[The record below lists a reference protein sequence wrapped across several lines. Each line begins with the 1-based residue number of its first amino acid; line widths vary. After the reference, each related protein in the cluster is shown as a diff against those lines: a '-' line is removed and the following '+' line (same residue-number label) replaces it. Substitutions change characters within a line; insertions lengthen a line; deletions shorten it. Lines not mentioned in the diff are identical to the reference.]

1 MNTPTND
8 AVGMYLREIAQVPL
22 LAPYQEVW
30 LSIQQEA
37 VPRIK
42 TLRDQLHEQAGRPP
56 TANETLDA
64 VLNSLRVRWSE
75 VLWICKRLNLP
86 LPDLAALVDESRA
99 MHHAPIPETTP
110 YLYNLLNQSE
120 WSESR
125 QDERDENWT
134 ALASNLFDV
143 VLLLYLLPE
152 STLVS
157 ISEEWGEPRTRNNRT
172 RTFADAHRFL
182 TILGQMCENLCESTS
197 PFSVSARNRV
207 KQSGRLSEEEW
218 SALWDGLEDR
228 AHQATQ
234 HLIQANLRLVVSIAK
249 EYVGRGL
256 VFLDL
261 IQEGNIGL
269 MRAVEKYDHTLGFR
283 FSTYATWWIRQAI
296 SRAISDYGR
305 AIRVP
310 VHVGDRINQ
319 LRGLRRKMIQKKGR
333 EPTIEELVMASDLL
347 QPEGR
352 TATQRAQE
360 AGEPL
365 SPLQRNRLCQAIN
378 RVESLIRLSQETL
391 SLDTPVSGDT
401 SDTEATLGD
410 FIEDRSTPRP
420 ADTAHRRLLSEE
432 VQSALDSLSERRRL
446 VLEMHYGLN
455 GYDKHTLEEIGQ
467 RLGITRERVRQIESK
482 AFRTL
487 RTPRNWR
494 KLRDFI
500 S

>member
-1 MNTPTND
+1 
-8 AVGMYLREIAQVPL
+8 MYLREIAHVPL

-42 TLRDQLHEQAGRPP
+42 ALRDRLHEQEGRPP

-64 VLNSLRVRWSE
+64 VLNSLRVRWSG
-75 VLWICKRLNLP
+75 VFRSCKRLNVP
-86 LPDLAALVDESRA
+86 LPDLAALVDEARA
-99 MHHAPIPETTP
+99 MHHAPIPETAP
-110 YLYNLLNQSE
+110 YLYDFLDQSG

-125 QDERDENWT
+125 QDEEDEDWT
-134 ALASNLFDV
+134 ALAGNLFDV

-157 ISEEWGEPRTRNNRT
+157 ISEEWGEPRTRNRT
-172 RTFADAHRFL
+172 RTFADTHRFL
-182 TILGQMCENLCESTS
+182 TVLGQMCENLCESMFR
-197 PFSVSARNRV
+197 FSAYGRNRV
-207 KQSGRLSEEEW
+207 KQSGRLSEEEL
-218 SALWDGLEDR
+218 SAMWDDLEER
-228 AHQATQ
+228 AHQVTQ

-256 VFLDL
+256 TFLDL

-296 SRAISDYGR
+296 SRAISDHGR
-305 AIRVP
+305 TIRVP

-319 LRGLRRKMIQKKGR
+319 LRGLRREVIQKKGR

-347 QPEGR
+347 KPEDK
-352 TATQRAQE
+352 TAIQRAQA

-365 SPLQRNRLCQAIN
+365 SPFQRDQLSQAIN
-378 RVESLIRLSQETL
+378 RAESLIRLSQQTL

-401 SDTEATLGD
+401 SDSEARLGD

-420 ADTAHRRLLSEE
+420 ADTAYRRLLSEE

-455 GYDKHTLEEIGQ
+455 GRDKHTLAEIGQ
-467 RLGITRERVRQIESK
+467 HLGITRERVRQIESK
-482 AFRTL
+482 AFRIL
-487 RTPRNWR
+487 RTLRNWR
-494 KLRDFI
+494 KLRDFV